1 LAHFKIEKLN
11 TIVIPVKNMERSI
24 DFYKNVLG
32 LAEDF
37 VEDGM
42 AYFSVGSGEGKI
54 TIMLHIIDEPEPVE
68 KGVTIELLTDDVT
81 TAVESVKSAG
91 RKIVQEPVDR
101 EWGVKE
107 AVIAD
112 PDGYWIWIVQ
122 PLSQ

>member
-1 LAHFKIEKLN
+1 MAHFKIEKLN